1 MEKCWSFNNAA
12 AILIVDPN
20 SLFFFSASSHTPV
33 HGARQSLSTRHRKH
47 LACRSLILLLW
58 MLVLQTKSSAL
69 KLDPS
74 VSCKKRNLDL
84 KLLLCVCV
92 CFIFSSSNLSLKKA
106 PPKHFSNAIFLKNP
120 TPRSWFYEFPFGRC
134 FNGPL
139 CLKPALQ
146 RDGGDVAESASSC
159 LGPLLFL
166 FLTLVFFFVFFTITN
181 TKDPVEKTFCFTGNK
196 KIIYA
201 SVKCKNLLPLFIQ
214 PNQAS
219 LEFTET
225 NRNTQ
230 VTFVFLYTTAV
241 RGMKGQSQQTELNC
255 FVPSFR
261 CWWINGETDSHVC
274 LCCSAQPS
282 QPNCPPAPDNTDN
295 SLRLIRWCCSCRDLF
310 VVVVAFLSVPFNF
323 PWFFFKEM
331 SH

>member
-1 MEKCWSFNNAA
+1 MLTAVGILNA
-12 AILIVDPN
+12 DPN
-20 SLFFFSASSHTPV
+20 PPLFFSSSSHTPV
-33 HGARQSLSTRHRKH
+33 HGARQSSTTRHRKH
-47 LACRSLILLLW
+47 LACPSLILLLW

-92 CFIFSSSNLSLKKA
+92 CFIFSSSHLSLKKT
-106 PPKHFSNAIFLKNP
+106 PPKRFSIAIFLKNP
-120 TPRSWFYEFPFGRC
+120 TPRSWFYECPFGRC
-134 FNGPL
+134 SDGPL

-146 RDGGDVAESASSC
+146 QDGDDAAVCIVVFGTTTF
-159 LGPLLFL
+159 FL

-214 PNQAS
+214 PNQGS

-241 RGMKGQSQQTELNC
+241 RGMKGQSQQTEPNC
-255 FVPSFR
+255 FVPTFQVLMNKR
-261 CWWINGETDSHVC
+261 WNWQPC
-274 LCCSAQPS
+274 LSLLFCPLTN
-282 QPNCPPAPDNTDN
+282 PPFPFPLPPAPDNTDN
-295 SLRLIRWCCSCRDLF
+295 SPRLHPLM
-310 VVVVAFLSVPFNF
+310 L
-323 PWFFFKEM
+323 
-331 SH
+331 